1 MIPVF
6 LCPDN
11 SGQTDDEKDMIL
23 QYKGWCNAYKQNYK
37 KIKENAII
45 KPLLIA
51 GETDEIVSTSTEH
64 MGAGLESLTK
74 NHKAIVGKASPS
86 LF

>member
-23 QYKGWCNAYKQNYK
+23 QYKGWCNAYK
-37 KIKENAII
+37 KILKNKGKCNNQAS
-45 KPLLIA
+45 
-51 GETDEIVSTSTEH
+51 TDCRGH
-64 MGAGLESLTK
+64 
-74 NHKAIVGKASPS
+74 
-86 LF
+86 

>member
-23 QYKGWCNAYKQNYK
+23 QYKGWCNAYKQNSKNRTDRLFLIETFEAVNYL
-37 KIKENAII
+37 IN
-45 KPLLIA
+45 LLFTLI
-51 GETDEIVSTSTEH
+51 DH
-64 MGAGLESLTK
+64 
-74 NHKAIVGKASPS
+74 
-86 LF
+86 

>member
-1 MIPVF
+1 MINYIINKKKLSKTCYFQVLYEF
-6 LCPDN
+6 IRYT
-11 SGQTDDEKDMIL
+11 STYAWWEKTL
-23 QYKGWCNAYKQNYK
+23 
-37 KIKENAII
+37 KENAII
-45 KPLLIA
+45 KPLLVA